1 MSWLIFKSKASADV
15 QMLPSHA
22 EVALGYLDRNAAEPG
37 ILQPQDLPGALAR
50 LRVAIE
56 QDEAR
61 RAAAAKTGCSDGREV
76 GRQDGQDKDSDDADA
91 DGSAGDSVPL
101 KRRLW
106 PLMAMMERCAAAGEP
121 IVWQP

>member
-15 QMLPSHA
+15 QMLPTHA
-22 EVALGYLDRNAAEPG
+22 AVALGCLDRNAAEPG

-50 LRVAIE
+50 LRAAVE

-61 RAAAAKTGCSDGREV
+61 RAAAVKAGRSDGRPI
-76 GRQDGQDKDSDDADA
+76 GQDKDTDDADV
-91 DGSAGDSVPL
+91 DGSAAETVPL